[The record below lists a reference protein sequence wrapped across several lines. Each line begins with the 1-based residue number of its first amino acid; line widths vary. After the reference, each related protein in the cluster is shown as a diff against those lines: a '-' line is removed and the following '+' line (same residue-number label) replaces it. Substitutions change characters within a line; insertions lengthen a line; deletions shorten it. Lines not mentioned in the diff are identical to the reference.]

1 MAVITRDKKCVSCN
15 TDCINC
21 RDTGKK
27 RKWQPI
33 PDELSLVRIELI
45 NDVLKTLE
53 RIKDLDVDYYEISD
67 PDVDYCKIDDHIRE
81 LKGWLNDA

>member
-1 MAVITRDKKCVSCN
+1 MAVITRDGKCV
-15 TDCINC
+15 DCRESQCLNC
-21 RDTGKK
+21 RDPGKK

-53 RIKDLDVDYYEISD
+53 RIKENQFVFLDADY
-67 PDVDYCKIDDHIRE
+67 DVIDANIKE
-81 LKGWLNDA
+81 LKGWLKDA